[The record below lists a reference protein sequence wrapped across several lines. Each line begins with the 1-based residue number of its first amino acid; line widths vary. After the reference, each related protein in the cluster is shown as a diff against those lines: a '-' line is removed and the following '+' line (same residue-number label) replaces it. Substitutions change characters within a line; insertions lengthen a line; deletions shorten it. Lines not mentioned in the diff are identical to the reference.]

1 MHNLLS
7 MALSREDVR
16 TRGLQVV
23 GLVLLLALSALILIG
38 TEGQISSRVTSRF
51 TRTGTLLSGRD
62 EVWAAGYAI
71 AEDSNFRGIGFG
83 QFFHLSGGY
92 YEKQISRH
100 YGFGATGTH
109 SDYVGLFVET
119 GLLGVTLYVL
129 LIGLLGANLVRRILI
144 SKSPGVHTILLS
156 TFAVIAISGTVR
168 GWFQHP
174 VFWMV
179 MALATLSCSDQFR
192 ESQGRYVKL
201 QPY

>member
-1 MHNLLS
+1 M
-7 MALSREDVR
+7 
-16 TRGLQVV
+16 
-23 GLVLLLALSALILIG
+23 
-38 TEGQISSRVTSRF
+38 
-51 TRTGTLLSGRD
+51 
-62 EVWAAGYAI
+62 
-71 AEDSNFRGIGFG
+71 
-83 QFFHLSGGY
+83 
-92 YEKQISRH
+92 
-100 YGFGATGTH
+100 
-109 SDYVGLFVET
+109 ET